1 MKRTIYKLFWA
12 WNFEKE
18 EEWINKMSAE
28 GWQLDSVQVLRYVFT
43 KGDPDEYVYRLE
55 LLENVPFHSES
66 KKYLQ
71 FLEET
76 GVECIGSYM
85 RWVYLRKNKAYGEF
99 ELFSDI
105 DSKIKHYKRLF
116 TLFIAIMLLNVPSG
130 ISNMTMVLS
139 TKNVAN
145 LVLGFLNSFIGV
157 VCIYVCIIWAKKI
170 KKLEREKLIRE

>member
-1 MKRTIYKLFWA
+1 
-12 WNFEKE
+12 
-18 EEWINKMSAE
+18 
-28 GWQLDSVQVLRYVFT
+28 
-43 KGDPDEYVYRLE
+43 
-55 LLENVPFHSES
+55 
-66 KKYLQ
+66 
-71 FLEET
+71 
-76 GVECIGSYM
+76 M